1 MPPDSAYPALAC
13 PVPSLQ
19 EASWQRGQPPPLV
32 AQMEPPAG
40 QPPWALGHVG
50 EGPPVN
56 CPIPTTCSLSQGG
69 SQDPDQA
76 GTSCISPHTAAGGAW
91 RTPPLGHMLTPWVQS
106 GARRQWA
113 PVGGSFLPSRKDV
126 TLAQ

>member
-56 CPIPTTCSLSQGG
+56 CPIHTTCSLSQGG

-113 PVGGSFLPSRKDV
+113 PVGGLFLPSRKDV